1 MVNISAN
8 ELILESLMF
17 QIDATENYLSYPY
30 DDVVTEHTTNDGW
43 KYCKNSRNEL
53 HNRKGPAII
62 TSENTGTFYINGIEL
77 DPHDWVRYAEITD
90 EEKAYL
96 LFVVDAQ
103 PVKLGP

>member
-1 MVNISAN
+1 
-8 ELILESLMF
+8 MF
-17 QIDATENYLSYPY
+17 QLGAAARALSEPY
-30 DDVVTEHTTNDGW
+30 DDNVNSYQTTDGW
-43 KYCKNSRNEL
+43 TYYKNSKNEL

-96 LFVVDAQ
+96 LFVVDEQ
-103 PVKLGP
+103 PVKLGL